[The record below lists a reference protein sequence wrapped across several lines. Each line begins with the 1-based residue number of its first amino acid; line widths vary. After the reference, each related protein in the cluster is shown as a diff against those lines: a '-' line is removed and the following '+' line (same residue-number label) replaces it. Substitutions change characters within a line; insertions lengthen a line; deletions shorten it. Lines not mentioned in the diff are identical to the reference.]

1 MATPDPKYLPKAK
14 GKTKAKKVRPE
25 VTVTTFPKNTP
36 KVDARPMKKKKSPK
50 GDHYV
55 WAK

>member
-1 MATPDPKYLPKAK
+1 MAIPDPKYLPQTKR
-14 GKTKAKKVRPE
+14 KTKAKKVRVAKE
-25 VTVTTFPKNTP
+25 IVSFPRAANKIET
-36 KVDARPMKKKKSPK
+36 RPIKKKKSPN

>member
-1 MATPDPKYLPKAK
+1 MAIPDPKYLPKAK
-14 GKTKAKKVRPE
+14 GKAKIKKVK
-25 VTVTTFPKNTP
+25 TVTQTVSFPKAINKIDT
-36 KVDARPMKKKKSPK
+36 RPPKKKKSPN

>member
-1 MATPDPKYLPKAK
+1 MAIPDPRYLPKAK
-14 GKTKAKKVRPE
+14 GKTKTKKARPII
-25 VTVTTFPKNTP
+25 TTSTFPKNIP
-36 KVDARPMKKKKSPK
+36 KVETRPMKKKKSPK

>member
-14 GKTKAKKVRPE
+14 GKTKTKKVRP
-25 VTVTTFPKNTP
+25 VVATTSFPKNTP
-36 KVDARPMKKKKSPK
+36 KVDARPMKKKKSPN

>member
-1 MATPDPKYLPKAK
+1 MPLPDQKYLPKAK
-14 GKTKAKKVRPE
+14 GKTKTKKVRVAAE
-25 VTVTTFPKNTP
+25 TVSFPKVINKIDT
-36 KVDARPMKKKKSPK
+36 RPMKKKKSPN

>member
-1 MATPDPKYLPKAK
+1 MPLPDQKYLPKAK
-14 GKTKAKKVRPE
+14 GKAKTKKVRVIPE
-25 VTVTTFPKNTP
+25 TVSFPKAINKIDT
-36 KVDARPMKKKKSPK
+36 RPMKKKKSPN

>member
-1 MATPDPKYLPKAK
+1 MAIPDPKYLPKQK
-14 GKTKAKKVRPE
+14 GKIKTKKVKSTPS
-25 VTVTTFPKNTP
+25 TINFPKNTP
-36 KVDARPMKKKKSPK
+36 KVDARPMKKKKSPN